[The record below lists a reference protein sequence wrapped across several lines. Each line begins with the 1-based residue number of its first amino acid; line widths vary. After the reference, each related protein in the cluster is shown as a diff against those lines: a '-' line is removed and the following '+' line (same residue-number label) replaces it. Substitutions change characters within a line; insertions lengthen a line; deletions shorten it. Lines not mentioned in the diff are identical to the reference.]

1 MLGALLFERLGALHP
16 KGGQGRNRSPPGYY
30 GWCTG
35 KIRDCMDHGFDL
47 HGRMVVED
55 PLKLDDRQNICI
67 KEPWI

>member
-1 MLGALLFERLGALHP
+1 MAGAL
-16 KGGQGRNRSPPGYY
+16 
-30 GWCTG
+30 G
-35 KIRDCMDHGFDL
+35 KIRDRMDHGFDL